1 VCHRPVPCQVGST
14 SSGYFTKRARRG
26 SAASLA
32 ASPRRAEGSGSAR
45 LAAAPPRLHP
55 GAAAR
60 GPRLAGR
67 RRNTEQSR
75 RPTSREAGGRS
86 AAWVGILLLAA
97 ALGCRAAPTAPG
109 PRIHVAPAPDHAPER
124 SCAWYGDAR
133 DGVLYFGV
141 SAFWSALRAAGGDAT
156 ADLRAPGPRWIGRFD
171 LAAERF
177 LPPLE
182 LASASAPTGV
192 WDVLAHPNGRVYFT
206 TYFDLAG
213 SVDPASGEVRAF
225 EAAGL
230 GLNELALGPGGE
242 VLVTR
247 YGYGADTRGSV
258 VRLSEAGEPLAE
270 HRLRDPPGFRAA
282 AKSLALDPLRRE
294 LWVNTDLFSTDED
307 GAVAH
312 DARVLG
318 LDGLERRVVVD
329 PELQFFA
336 FTREGAGFFAEA
348 ADGRLW
354 LHERS
359 PRGNRFHPLDDE
371 FAETHD
377 FVQEVR
383 AEADGSV
390 VVTRWSGRVHVLE
403 PDGRVRDLALPA
415 EDGSLYYTAV
425 RTGARVCAT
434 RCGRVEVVCADL
446 P

>member
-1 VCHRPVPCQVGST
+1 MHP
-14 SSGYFTKRARRG
+14 
-26 SAASLA
+26 
-32 ASPRRAEGSGSAR
+32 
-45 LAAAPPRLHP
+45 AAAAHHGRIS
-55 GAAAR
+55 
-60 GPRLAGR
+60 GR
-67 RRNTEQSR
+67 RRNAEQF
-75 RPTSREAGGRS
+75 RPSAIFEAAGSS
-86 AAWVGILLLAA
+86 AAQVGILLLVA
-97 ALGCRAAPTAPG
+97 ALGCHVAPTAPG
-109 PRIHVAPAPDHAPER
+109 PRVHVAPAPDQAPER

-141 SAFWSALRAAGGDAT
+141 SAFWSALRAGGGEAT

-182 LASASAPTGV
+182 LTGAPAPTGV
-192 WDVLAHPNGRVYFT
+192 WDVLAHPNGRIYFT

-213 SVDPASGEVRAF
+213 SVDPASGEVREFA
-225 EAAGL
+225 AAGL

-247 YGYGADTRGSV
+247 YGYGADTHGSV

-270 HRLRDPPGFRAA
+270 HGLRDPPGFRAA
-282 AKSLALDPLRRE
+282 GKSLALDPLRRE
-294 LWVNTDLFSTDED
+294 IWVNTDLFSTGGD

-312 DARVLG
+312 DARVLAS
-318 LDGLERRVVVD
+318 DGRELRAVTD
-329 PELQFFA
+329 PELQFFEFA
-336 FTREGAGFFAEA
+336 PDGAGYFVEE
-348 ADGRLW
+348 ADGRLR
-354 LHERS
+354 LRERS
-359 PRGNRFHPLDDE
+359 PRGLDRFHPLDDA
-371 FAETHD
+371 FPATHD
-377 FVQEVR
+377 FAQEVR

-403 PDGRVRDLALPA
+403 PDGRVRDLVLPA
-415 EDGSLYYTAV
+415 EEGSLYYTAV